1 MKFFT
6 YKRKKAFRDKK
17 QLRMSKITEI
27 RIKEIETAIS
37 FYIKNGLS
45 QDETC
50 EKVASNFDISSEDVK
65 KIAERNY
72 E

>member
-1 MKFFT
+1 M
-6 YKRKKAFRDKK
+6 DKK
-17 QLRMSKITEI
+17 LVGMSKITEI
-27 RIKEIETAIS
+27 RIREIETAIS

-50 EKVASNFDISSEDVK
+50 EKVASNFDISIEDVK

>member
-1 MKFFT
+1 
-6 YKRKKAFRDKK
+6 
-17 QLRMSKITEI
+17 MSKITEI

-50 EKVASNFDISSEDVK
+50 EKVASNFDISIEDVK
-65 KIAERNY
+65 KIAERNH